1 MYNLGD
7 IMSNIK
13 LTIREAMEA
22 RAMNRYQLCKIT
34 GIPYQTLDRYFKD
47 NISRY
52 DSDVLLKVCVALD
65 CGIEE
70 IIEVVR

>member
-1 MYNLGD
+1 
-7 IMSNIK
+7 
-13 LTIREAMEA
+13 MEA
-22 RAMNRYQLCKIT
+22 RAMNRYQLCKMT